1 MGSQGHQKNPSYLTT
16 WTEGNYGPPGE
27 DDLTKSQVGKISK
40 VFVETYRQR
49 LDYICTEA
57 HKQVL
62 GADSVTQTAHIHQML
77 KKIVEISMQ
86 GLGDNEKDWVLNQF
100 MGDYIE

>member
-16 WTEGNYGPPGE
+16 QTNGNYGPPDVE

-40 VFVETYRQR
+40 AFVETYRQR
-49 LDYICTEA
+49 LDFICTEA

-62 GADSVTQTAHIHQML
+62 GADTVTQTAHIH
-77 KKIVEISMQ
+77 
-86 GLGDNEKDWVLNQF
+86 
-100 MGDYIE
+100 